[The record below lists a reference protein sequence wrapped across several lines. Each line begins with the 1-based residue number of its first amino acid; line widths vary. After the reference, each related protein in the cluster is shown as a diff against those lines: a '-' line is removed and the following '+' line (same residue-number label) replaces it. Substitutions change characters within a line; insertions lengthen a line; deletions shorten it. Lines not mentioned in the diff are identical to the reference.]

1 MSTDLPGLLR
11 GSKEALGAKGLYH
24 VQRLGPTEATAK
36 ITDTH
41 GGHSVGFTDIILLTL
56 QSK

>member
-1 MSTDLPGLLR
+1 MYLPGLLR

-24 VQRLGPTEATAK
+24 VQRLGPTEARAK